1 MYDLPLVRDRSS
13 AVGRSWLIL
22 HRIEKGSPFEKLTPE
37 SIRTEDIELGIA
49 INGIDGTTHQ
59 TLHARHRYLP
69 EDFRFGERFADM
81 LSAKPDG
88 RLQLDYAKLHDTV
101 PAAY

>member
-1 MYDLPLVRDRSS
+1 VRS
-13 AVGRSWLIL
+13 ADV
-22 HRIEKGSPFEKLTPE
+22 
-37 SIRTEDIELGIA
+37 ELSIA

-81 LSAKPDG
+81 LSFRPDG
-88 RLQLDYAKLHDTV
+88 RLQLDYAKLHETV